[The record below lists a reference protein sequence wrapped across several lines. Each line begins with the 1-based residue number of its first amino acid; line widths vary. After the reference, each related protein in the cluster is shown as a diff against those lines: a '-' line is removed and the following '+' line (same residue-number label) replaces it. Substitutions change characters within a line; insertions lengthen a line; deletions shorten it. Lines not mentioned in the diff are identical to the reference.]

1 MVPYSSNL
9 HSVAVEGKEKVH
21 KGPHIRLKIPLND
34 FGGRAHIVTFSA
46 ESAPK
51 AEQSNK
57 PFANELLVPFWLVRS
72 TGDKDRANMHRSKM
86 KSFLAVSLGKGQTNG
101 EPVFIPILQNSK
113 PVKRGDELLI
123 YDEPT
128 LTIEPQVPASAPKRP
143 QEEAAESAPK
153 RPREEA
159 VESTLQGDLQGGTA

>member
-1 MVPYSSNL
+1 M
-9 HSVAVEGKEKVH
+9 H

-46 ESAPK
+46 ESARK
-51 AEQSNK
+51 AEQSSK

-72 TGDKDRANMHRSKM
+72 TGDKDRANMQKTIV
-86 KSFLAVSLGKGQTNG
+86 KSFLAVTLGKGQTNG

-113 PVKRGDELLI
+113 PVKKGDELLT
-123 YDEPT
+123 YAGDLEVPT

-143 QEEAAESAPK
+143 REEAAESAPK
-153 RPREEA
+153 RPRGKA
-159 VESTLQGDLQGGTA
+159 AAPPKNKDKRLSRI